1 MRLLS
6 VLPDELPGAI
16 ERMQAEAREQK
27 KATIVLTA
35 ISRVTGQKSCSGG
48 RANNADGEPHET
60 VRLVARAIDADAS
73 VLKALA
79 TAIVTK
85 PGHLVVLVSSST
97 PALAVVARSA
107 DVSLPAQRLPASL
120 HTVFGG
126 RGGGKSDF
134 AQGGGLTGSP
144 ESVLAAA
151 GAAL

>member
-1 MRLLS
+1 
-6 VLPDELPGAI
+6 
-16 ERMQAEAREQK
+16 MQAEAREQK
-27 KATIVLTA
+27 KAAIVLHSELA
-35 ISRVTGQKSCSGG
+35 RY
-48 RANNADGEPHET
+48 RAEELAAAAEPITLTGEPHET

-73 VLKALA
+73 GLKALA

-107 DVSLPAQRLPASL
+107 DVSLPAQRLLASL
-120 HTVFGG
+120 HAVFGG

-151 GAAL
+151 RAAL